1 MQLNNLYSGAVMFNK
16 SLESMIDIGP
26 QEIAN
31 MKFFSESARNW
42 AVATCWDGKVTFI
55 PKPLNLT

>member
-16 SLESMIDIGP
+16 SMEGMIDIGP

-31 MKFFSESARNW
+31 MKFFPESSPNW
-42 AVATCWDGKVTFI
+42 AVATCWDGKIAFI
-55 PKPLNLT
+55 KKPLSLT